1 MRNTFANHITKIA
14 QEDKRINLLVG
25 DIGFKVF
32 DEFALKNAS
41 QFINMGI
48 AESNMIGVAA
58 GMAMVDLKPVV
69 YTIIPFLTMRPFE
82 QIRVDLCL
90 HNLPVILVGVGGG
103 LVYDTLGPTHHAL
116 EDVALMRSLPNMNV
130 FTPSDPNEVKKSF
143 DNALKLKSPS
153 YIRLGKGGEKSTKDL
168 LLESNFDPQSQIKYS
183 NFNKVISQKKS
194 KKLVLTYGPIISNCI
209 KAISFSKNKV
219 DLISTLT
226 LKPFNEK
233 KFIDL
238 IKDYNEIICV
248 EEHSYIGGLTDIISL
263 IIAKNSIKI
272 NFKFAAIND
281 KFLKIIGDRE
291 FLLSKNK
298 LDPISLKNL
307 FDK

>member
-1 MRNTFANHITKIA
+1 
-14 QEDKRINLLVG
+14 
-25 DIGFKVF
+25 
-32 DEFALKNAS
+32 
-41 QFINMGI
+41 MGI

-90 HNLPVILVGVGGG
+90 HDLPVILVGVGGG
-103 LVYDTLGPTHHAL
+103 LVYDTLGPTHHSL
-116 EDVALMRSLPNMNV
+116 EDVAIMRSLPNMNI

-143 DNALKLKSPS
+143 DMSLRLNSPS
-153 YIRLGKGGEKSTKDL
+153 YIRLGKGGEKSINDL
-168 LLESNFDPQSQIKYS
+168 LQENNFNPQSQIKQG
-183 NFNKVISQKKS
+183 NLHKVITQKKS
-194 KKLVLTYGPIISNCI
+194 KKLVITYGPIISNCI

-233 KFIDL
+233 KFINL

-248 EEHSYIGGLTDIISL
+248 EEHSIIGGLIDIVSL

-281 KFLKIIGDRE
+281 KFLKIVGNRD

-298 LDPISLKNL
+298 LDPVSIKKLIDN
-307 FDK
+307 